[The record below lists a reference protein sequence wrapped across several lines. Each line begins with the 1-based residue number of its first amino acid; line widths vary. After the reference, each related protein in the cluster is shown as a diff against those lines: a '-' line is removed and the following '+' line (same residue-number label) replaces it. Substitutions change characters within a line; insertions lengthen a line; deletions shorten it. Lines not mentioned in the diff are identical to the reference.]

1 MFTSY
6 ILDIQIFGRTTGLP
20 SHSYPLTR
28 FGSFLCRSRCIA
40 ALVWIAPFM
49 ASAIH
54 FLDPLLWERPG
65 VTKQQENTKKTLEN
79 MKNIWNLEPSAA
91 AKAPGQLSA
100 FDFLTWHICCWEAS
114 FAWRTDAF
122 LAMDSLTNSWNSI
135 LTCFMAFCPSNKPY
149 QYTPR
154 CLWMAWQVELQDSTH
169 LRNSMWKWSSR
180 TSSLEYSRINNHPS
194 YCETRGKS
202 FFDDTY

>member
-1 MFTSY
+1 MLRQSTLHRISYGFINVSPNEVEQCISFDMHNFQLNHIFTSY

-79 MKNIWNLEPSAA
+79 MHEKNLKQIWKHQLLP
-91 AKAPGQLSA
+91 KRPGSEL
-100 FDFLTWHICCWEAS
+100 DT
-114 FAWRTDAF
+114 FA
-122 LAMDSLTNSWNSI
+122 
-135 LTCFMAFCPSNKPY
+135 
-149 QYTPR
+149 
-154 CLWMAWQVELQDSTH
+154 VEKHHSHEGQ
-169 LRNSMWKWSSR
+169 
-180 TSSLEYSRINNHPS
+180 
-194 YCETRGKS
+194 TR
-202 FFDDTY
+202 F